1 MKSTTT
7 LQNEAEALVEYEKEL
22 TVKEILKEHIFR
34 IQETAAGI
42 EEAKERHE
50 DAKKKYEE
58 ILKNNNLLLKLCL
71 KKVVT
76 QQIKSKD

>member
-1 MKSTTT
+1 MKSTTI

-22 TVKEILKEHIFR
+22 TVKEILKEHILR
-34 IQETAAGI
+34 IQETAAEI

-58 ILKNNNLLLKLCL
+58 ILKNQNLLMKLCL
-71 KKVVT
+71 KKVST
-76 QQIKSKD
+76 QPVQSK